1 MSPRF
6 TIVVPAHNE
15 ARLLPGGLAAI
26 GLAARRVGGEVEVV
40 VVANRCT
47 DETAEIARRAGAVVV
62 EDSSRNLSM
71 VRNAGVAAG
80 TGDIVVTL
88 DADCRMH
95 PDSLI
100 AIERALA
107 TGRFVGGAVRVVP
120 ERTSPGIRATYA
132 LLAVVIAL
140 TRLGGGLFWCR
151 RADFDA
157 IGGFDEGV
165 LVGEDLDFA
174 RRLRRHGRA
183 TGRRFTTLP
192 GVDLVASC
200 RKFDRYGD
208 WHMFTMARDLP
219 AIRRAARGTDP
230 TWLDRYF
237 FDFNPDPPGRSGT
250 SG

>member
-1 MSPRF
+1 MTPRF

-15 ARLLPGGLAAI
+15 EQLLPGGLAAI
-26 GLAARRVGGEVEVV
+26 DRAARRLGAGVDVEVV

-47 DETAEIARRAGAVVV
+47 DATASIARDAGAVVV
-62 EDSSRNLSM
+62 EDPARNLST

-95 PDSLI
+95 PDTLV

-107 TGRFVGGAVRVVP
+107 TGRYVGGAVKVVP

-132 LLAVVIAL
+132 LLAVAIAV

-151 RADFDA
+151 REDFDA
-157 IGGFDEGV
+157 IGGFDPAV
-165 LVGEDLDFA
+165 RVGEDLDLA
-174 RRLRRHGRA
+174 RRLRRHGRR
-183 TGRRFTTLP
+183 TGRRFTTLA
-192 GVDLVASC
+192 GVPLVASC

-230 TWLDRYF
+230 AWLDRYF
-237 FDFNPDPPGRSGT
+237 FDFNDHPER
-250 SG
+250 